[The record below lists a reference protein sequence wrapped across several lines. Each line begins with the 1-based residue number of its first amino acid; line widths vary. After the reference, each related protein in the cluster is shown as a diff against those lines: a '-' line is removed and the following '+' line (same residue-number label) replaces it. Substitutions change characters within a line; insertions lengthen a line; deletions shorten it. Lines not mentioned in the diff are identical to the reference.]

1 MPRGDP
7 SPKIAITIPSQIR
20 DMATAA
26 ANREGLSL
34 SAWITEAVR
43 RQLMID
49 DGLKAIMEWEL
60 ENGPFSEEEVAAANA
75 AVDAEIER
83 HAEFIRKRKQ
93 SA

>member
-1 MPRGDP
+1 
-7 SPKIAITIPSQIR
+7 
-20 DMATAA
+20 MATAA